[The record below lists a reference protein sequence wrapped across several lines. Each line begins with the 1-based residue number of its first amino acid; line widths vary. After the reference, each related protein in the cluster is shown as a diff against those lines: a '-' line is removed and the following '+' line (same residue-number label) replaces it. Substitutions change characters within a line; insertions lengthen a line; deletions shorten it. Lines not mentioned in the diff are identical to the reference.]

1 MATAAAAIQEWTLT
15 TPWAEPH
22 CALGEGPFYE
32 AETDSLRLVDIKKK
46 QILYFRGVSAPANKD
61 TAAGRPEIVQLDVC
75 PSVTAD
81 IDGVDPRERILVGVK
96 HGLTT
101 LDVRGGQGRWE
112 MLVPFHE
119 PRNERLRANDGY
131 ADPLGRFLLGSMTD
145 FGLGPFQPEGVC
157 VCVCLSCSIH
167 SCSPFLFNV
176 KNLTMHTKGGL
187 FLFTPDSAQEL
198 IPGLTIPNGMGWSPD
213 LGTVYLTHSPV
224 RELWAFDYDAA
235 TGAMRNRRVH
245 YRHASGPAEPD
256 GLRVDAEGHV
266 WQALYGEGAVLRI
279 DGRSGAV
286 LGRVSIPTRN
296 ATCVQ
301 FVGEDLF
308 VTTAADEDGD
318 DPESKRLGGAIFR
331 VHVGVRGMDL
341 FKFKL

>member
-1 MATAAAAIQEWTLT
+1 MGAAIQEWTVT
-15 TPWAEPH
+15 RPWAEPH

-46 QILYFRGVSAPANKD
+46 QILYFRDVGAAENRD
-61 TAAGRPEIVQLDVC
+61 AAAAGPEVVQLDVC
-75 PSVTAD
+75 PTVTAD

-96 HGLTT
+96 HGLAT
-101 LDVRGGQGRWE
+101 LDVKGGQGKYE
-112 MLVPFHE
+112 LLVPFHE
-119 PRNERLRANDGY
+119 PSNERLRSNDGY

-145 FGLGPFQPEGVC
+145 FGLGPFQPE
-157 VCVCLSCSIH
+157 
-167 SCSPFLFNV
+167 
-176 KNLTMHTKGGL
+176 
-187 FLFTPDSAQEL
+187 DSAREL

-213 LGTVYLTHSPV
+213 LRTMYFTHSPT
-224 RELWAFDYDAA
+224 RELFALDYDPAP
-235 TGAMRNRRVH
+235 GGGGGGGGDMSRRRVH
-245 YRHASGPAEPD
+245 YRHTSGPAEPD

-266 WQALYGEGAVLRI
+266 WQAFYGEGMVLRI

-286 LGRVSIPTRN
+286 LGRVRIPTRN

-308 VTTAADEDGD
+308 VTTAADDGHD
-318 DPESKRLGGAIFR
+318 ADAESKRLGGAIFR

-341 FKFKL
+341 FKFKM